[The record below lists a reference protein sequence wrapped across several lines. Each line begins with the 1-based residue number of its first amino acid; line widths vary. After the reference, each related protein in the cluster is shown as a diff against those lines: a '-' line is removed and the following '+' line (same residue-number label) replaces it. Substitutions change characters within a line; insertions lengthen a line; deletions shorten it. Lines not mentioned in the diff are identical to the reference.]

1 MNQLASGV
9 AMAALAMASVGL
21 WTLRVAL
28 TARGRK
34 LVGAGVA
41 AVEAVV
47 FALAFTSLASNLGSP
62 VRLAGYAT
70 GVALGPLL
78 GLAVNERLPAG
89 ASEVDIVVDGHDP
102 PLAETLRR
110 LGWPVTAFPGDGP
123 SGPVTVICLA
133 VDQSRV
139 PELTGTLLRLAPDAF
154 WTVQDLGPVH
164 ASALPAGFIHMRA

>member
-1 MNQLASGV
+1 MNELAGGV
-9 AMAALAMASVGL
+9 GMTLLAMTGVGL

-41 AVEAVV
+41 AIEAVV
-47 FALAFTSLASNLGSP
+47 FALAFTSVASNLGSP
-62 VRLAGYAT
+62 VRLTGYAV
-70 GVALGPLL
+70 GVALGTLL

-89 ASEVDIVVDGHDP
+89 ASEVDIVVEGHDP
-102 PLAETLRR
+102 PLTQRLRL
-110 LGWPVTAFPGDGP
+110 LGWPVTTFPGDGP
-123 SGPVTVICLA
+123 SGPVTIICVA

-139 PELTGTLLRLAPDAF
+139 RELTATLLRLAPEAF

-164 ASALPAGFIHMRA
+164 LSALPAGLIRTRQ